1 MRCRGWKLLLAAVLL
16 TSPCWV
22 GCTRQPSAASPPAPE
37 TAVVTVESRPVVL
50 TAELPGRTSA
60 YLVAEIRPQV
70 NGLIQKRLFT
80 EGSQVKAGQ
89 ILYEIDPAPYKAAYD
104 NAAAN
109 LESSRQAVERAKSTL
124 AASIAALKRHQAIL
138 KLAKTNLRRYDNLLE
153 TKAVSAMQRDQAVS
167 DVDVADAGLKVA
179 EAQVNSDQKT
189 IGLSEAAVKQMEAA
203 LQTAKINLDYTK
215 ITAPIS
221 GRIGRS
227 NVTVGAIATAYQPQS
242 LATIQQLDPI
252 FVDVPQS
259 TVELNRLKHSLA
271 AGRLKENGTDTVKIE
286 LEDGTAY
293 PQDGSLKF
301 HDVTVDPTTGSVIL
315 RVVVP
320 NPDSFLLPGMFV
332 RAVIDQGVNQHAILV
347 PQQAVARDQKG
358 NPYVLVVDA
367 EGKAQPRP
375 VVTDRAIG
383 DQWLISSGLA
393 PGERVIVE
401 GMLRVRPGM
410 VVRAVPFKGTG
421 QPSPADSLTKA
432 PKTTQSK

>member
-1 MRCRGWKLLLAAVLL
+1 MWLQIWKWWVVTLL
-16 TSPCWV
+16 TTGL
-22 GCTRQPSAASPPAPE
+22 GCPGCNRQQASMSAPTPE

-50 TAELPGRTSA
+50 TTELPGRTSA

-70 NGLIQKRLFT
+70 NGLIQKRLFA

-89 ILYEIDPAPYKAAYD
+89 VLYEIDPAPYQAAYD

-109 LESSRQAVERAKSTL
+109 LESARQAVERAKASLT
-124 AASIAALKRHQAIL
+124 ASIAALKRHQAIL

-179 EAQVNSDQKT
+179 EAQVASDQKT

-215 ITAPIS
+215 IAAPIT

-227 NVTVGAIATAYQPQS
+227 NVTVGAIATAYQPQA

-252 FVDVPQS
+252 FIDVPQS

-271 AGRLKENGTDTVKIE
+271 AGRLKKNGTDTVKIE
-286 LEDGTAY
+286 LEDGMAY
-293 PQDGSLKF
+293 PHDGSLKF

-315 RVVVP
+315 RIVVP
-320 NPDSFLLPGMFV
+320 NPECLLLPGMFV
-332 RAVIDQGVNQHAILV
+332 RAIVDQGVNQHAILI

-358 NPYVLVVDA
+358 NPYVFVVNAD
-367 EGKAQPRP
+367 GKAQPRP
-375 VVTDRAIG
+375 VTTDRAIG
-383 DQWLISSGLA
+383 DQWLISSGLT
-393 PGERVIVE
+393 PGEKVIVE

-410 VVRAVPFKGTG
+410 VVRTVPFQGTS
-421 QPSPADSLTKA
+421 QPRPTESLTKA
-432 PKTTQSK
+432 LKTTQSK